1 MPLSGLNHHVGKE
14 HRMGLFVSLILIAVG
29 AILAWAV
36 HPTSSGAVDVNTVG
50 YILLVIGIVGLIL
63 DLLMWESWGPRLMRG
78 DRRRTMVADGPAYGD
93 PAYRD
98 PAAPPRRRTV
108 VEEDELL

>member
-1 MPLSGLNHHVGKE
+1 
-14 HRMGLFVSLILIAVG
+14 MGLFVSLILIAVG

-36 HPTSSGAVDVNTVG
+36 HPASSGAVDVNTVG

-78 DRRRTMVADGPAYGD
+78 DRRTVVTDGPAYGD

-98 PAAPPRRRTV
+98 PAAPRRRRTIVEDDDDV
-108 VEEDELL
+108 V